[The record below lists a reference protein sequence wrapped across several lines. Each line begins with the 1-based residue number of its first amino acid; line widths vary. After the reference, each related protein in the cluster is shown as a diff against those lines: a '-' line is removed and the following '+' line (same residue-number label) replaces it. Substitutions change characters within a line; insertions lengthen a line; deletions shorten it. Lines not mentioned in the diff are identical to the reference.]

1 VRDNHRSPALGV
13 PAIRRVTRVACTA
26 SGVLAAALA
35 LAAGSAGAQSG
46 PPIRVA
52 YIEALSGPLGAV
64 GELGQKNLKF
74 VVDDI
79 NARGG
84 VLGGRKF
91 ELVAFDSK
99 GSPQEALA
107 HLRAATDQ
115 DIVFIAQGNS
125 SAVAGALVDA
135 VGKHNERN
143 PDKRVLF
150 LNFAAVDPSL
160 TESKCSFWHFRFDA
174 NSDMK
179 MQAITN
185 AIKGDPKVKK
195 VYLINQDYAFG
206 HQVTRAAKEMLP
218 AKRPDVQI
226 VGEELHPLGKV
237 KDFAPYIAKI
247 RAAGADTIITG
258 DFGQD
263 LTLLVR
269 AAKDNGLDVEWYT
282 YYAGAYGSAAAI
294 GEAGVGK
301 VKVIVEWGANVPN
314 PTMDSFYAAYKA
326 AYPAAPD
333 EFYYYRMK
341 LMMGMLG
348 RAIEQ
353 ARGTDVVKVAQ
364 ALEGMTYAGDLA
376 PVTMRKDDHQLLLPM
391 YIPTFAAVGTGG
403 VRLPLEG
410 SGFGFGNPVTVPAA
424 DITMPTTCRMQRP
437 TT

>member
-1 VRDNHRSPALGV
+1 MTACTRPRTLSFAAGRSSTGRSLA
-13 PAIRRVTRVACTA
+13 RVA
-26 SGVLAAALA
+26 AAALA
-35 LAAGSAGAQSG
+35 VAAGAAFAQTG
-46 PPIRVA
+46 PTIRLA

-64 GELGQKNLKF
+64 GELGQKNLQF
-74 VVDDI
+74 IVDDI

-91 ELVAFDSK
+91 ELVRFDSK

-107 HLRAATDQ
+107 NLKAATDQ
-115 DIVFIAQGNS
+115 DIVFIVQGNS

-135 VGKHNERN
+135 VNKHNDRN
-143 PDKRVLF
+143 PDKRVVF

-160 TESKCSFWHFRFDA
+160 TEEKCSFWHFRFDA
-174 NSDMK
+174 HSDMK
-179 MQAITN
+179 MHAITN
-185 AIKGDPKVKK
+185 AIKADPKVKK

-247 RAAGADTIITG
+247 RASGADTIITG

-269 AAKDNGLDVEWYT
+269 AAKDNKLDVEWYT

-301 VKVIVEWGANVPN
+301 VKVVVEWGANVPN
-314 PTMDSFYAAYKA
+314 PKMDAFYAAYKA
-326 AYPAAPD
+326 KHPAAPD

-348 RAIEQ
+348 QAIERAQ
-353 ARGTDVVKVAQ
+353 GTDATKVAQ
-364 ALEGMTYAGDLA
+364 ALEGMTYEGDLT
-376 PVTMRKDDHQLLLPM
+376 PVTLRKQDHQLLLPM
-391 YIPTFAAVGTGG
+391 YIPTFAAVGSGG
-403 VRLPLEG
+403 VKIPLEA
-410 SGFGFGNPVTVPAA
+410 SGFGFGNPVTIPATEL
-424 DITMPTTCRMQRP
+424 TMPTTCRMQRP
-437 TT
+437 AA